1 MLKTLIYILL
11 LFVIVFLVNK
21 NTKNFESVLPKK
33 FDVKLS
39 NGKSFAV
46 NRRGDEN

>member
-1 MLKTLIYILL
+1 MLKTLIYMLL

-21 NTKNFESVLPKK
+21 NTKNFESVLPEK
-33 FDVKLS
+33 FDIKLR
-39 NGKSFAV
+39 NGKGFAV